1 MSSIRMSGRLLRGL
15 SDCLRSDLTSGSGA
29 SGPASGSLLLLR
41 TGSPG
46 NEKLGAGYRCLYML
60 GPSLLYGD
68 LPVKG
73 FVLNWVGSYR
83 SNPSAASSGVGSVS
97 PGGLGGDL
105 PLFPPLGP
113 LELGPE
119 GWSVERMS
127 GMRSPSSV
135 TACVPKE
142 MLFPRL
148 RRVACSKAISAV
160 RWSALPSENARHE
173 TPPPC
178 CGLGLSTLFIS
189 TDRFRSWWKRGPRAS
204 RSES

>member
-1 MSSIRMSGRLLRGL
+1 MSSIRMSGRLLWGL
-15 SDCLRSDLTSGSGA
+15 PDCLRSDLTFGSDA

-41 TGSPG
+41 TGSP
-46 NEKLGAGYRCLYML
+46 
-60 GPSLLYGD
+60 
-68 LPVKG
+68 VKG
-73 FVLNWVGSYR
+73 FVLKWVGSYR
-83 SNPSAASSGVGSVS
+83 SNPSAVSSVVGSLS
-97 PGGLGGDL
+97 LGRLGGDL

-135 TACVPKE
+135 TACGQKE
-142 MLFPRL
+142 MLFPRF
-148 RRVACSKAISAV
+148 RRFDCSTAISAV
-160 RWSALPSENARHE
+160 RWSALPSENARHD

-189 TDRFRSWWKRGPRAS
+189 TDRFWWKRGPRAS

>member
-1 MSSIRMSGRLLRGL
+1 MSSIRMSGRLLWGL
-15 SDCLRSDLTSGSGA
+15 PDCLRSDLTFGSDA

-46 NEKLGAGYRCLYML
+46 NEVLGACSRCLCIL
-60 GPSLLYGD
+60 GSSLLYGD

-73 FVLNWVGSYR
+73 FVLKWVGSYR
-83 SNPSAASSGVGSVS
+83 SNPSAVSSVVGSLS
-97 PGGLGGDL
+97 LGRLGGDL

-135 TACVPKE
+135 TACGQKE
-142 MLFPRL
+142 MLFPRF
-148 RRVACSKAISAV
+148 RRFDCSTAISAI
-160 RWSALPSENARHE
+160 RWSALPSENARHD

-189 TDRFRSWWKRGPRAS
+189 TDRFWWKRGPRAS